1 MFDVCIAVAARA
13 VDPARAAV
21 EAGYK
26 AYLRGPSVV
35 LESGL
40 LHGAQDWVLVQPE
53 VSKFTRVCSYDRAGY
68 GWSQYRSGPRTSTE
82 IAQELAAALEAA
94 GERPPHILVGHSLG
108 GILVRRFAVLYPG
121 KVAGM
126 VLVDSSHEQQ
136 LAHFAAPGNSIQ
148 RSQQYFRKQTVENE
162 FGYPRLLGGCGQD
175 PPRPDLHD
183 ETVFLECGP
192 ERWLTA
198 LHEIEIFDLPPP
210 LPPAGSFG
218 DLPLEVLTRDMSVD
232 SDGNPAAV
240 TWLQLQRELA
250 AMSNVGNQHTVRG
263 SSHFIQ
269 LDKPDVVVAA
279 IRKVWGSASHSS
291 PQPVIS
297 VGPKVT
303 FLNGL
308 PRVQQALYSWNP
320 IAQALAKK
328 STIDYPNWRIGL
340 PREHRFK
347 TDGSCRLSETD
358 FHAES
363 SARSFPVGSESP
375 VRSA

>member
-1 MFDVCIAVAARA
+1 MRILRFAGTGTLIVAVPVFVIATLGLLYQRLERFREGRRLSPPGLMAQI
-13 VDPARAAV
+13 
-21 EAGYK
+21 
-26 AYLRGPSVV
+26 RGGPIHVNCYGLGSPSVV

-82 IAQELAAALEAA
+82 IAEELAAALEAA

-136 LAHFAAPGNSIQ
+136 LAHFPAPENSIQ
-148 RSQQYFRKQTVENE
+148 RSQQYFRKQIVENE
-162 FGYPRLLGGCGQD
+162 FGFPRLLGGCGQD

-183 ETVFLECGP
+183 ETVFLECEP

-218 DLPLEVLTRDMSVD
+218 DLPLEVLTRDMSLD

-279 IRKVWGSASHSS
+279 IRKVWGSASHNSS
-291 PQPVIS
+291 QQVIS
-297 VGPKVT
+297 LG
-303 FLNGL
+303 
-308 PRVQQALYSWNP
+308 
-320 IAQALAKK
+320 AK
-328 STIDYPNWRIGL
+328 Y
-340 PREHRFK
+340 
-347 TDGSCRLSETD
+347 
-358 FHAES
+358 
-363 SARSFPVGSESP
+363 
-375 VRSA
+375 